1 MNPSDSLANGAA
13 VQVVN
18 AAARWSAA
26 MKRYLLTAAIL
37 VMVLLCGCMV
47 GPKYVRPTAPQTPS
61 FKELGN
67 WKEGDGWK
75 VAQPDDTLLRGK
87 WWELYGDTKLN
98 ELEEQVDSSN
108 QTLKIAEANFRQA
121 RAAIR
126 FSRASEAPTIGTA
139 PSISTV
145 RDSANQPYFPASEAN
160 NGTGDFT
167 LPLDLSYE
175 IDLWGRVRRTVTASR
190 EEAQASAADLETAR
204 LSLHAEVAI
213 DYFEV
218 RSADAQERLLD
229 DTVNAYSEALDLT
242 KNRFEGGA
250 APKSDVAQAQT
261 QLDAARV
268 QATDI
273 AVQRAQ
279 YEHALAILIGKPPAA
294 FDLPPIPL
302 NLQPPTL
309 PSIPVALPAQLLER
323 RPDIAAAERRMAA
336 ANEQIGIARAAYYPT
351 LNLAAVAGL
360 EGSSLLNWFNW
371 PSRFWAVGPGLSETL
386 FDAGRRRATTE
397 SARAGYD
404 SAIANYRQ
412 TVLTSFQQVEDNIVV
427 LRVLQ
432 TESAQ
437 QHDTTGAAE
446 EALRLFQNRYAGGVD
461 TYLQVVTSQT
471 TALANERNDIDIM
484 RRQFEANVLLI
495 KALGGGWDVS
505 KLPQVVDR
513 GQTFRKWME
522 GEKDSGRWGASAP
535 YQCCTRKPNACSSK
549 TRATNSSNRE
559 SKSFRMG
566 DGFDFL

>member
-1 MNPSDSLANGAA
+1 
-13 VQVVN
+13 
-18 AAARWSAA
+18 
-26 MKRYLLTAAIL
+26 MKRYFLTSAIL

-47 GPKYVRPTAPQTPS
+47 GPKYVRSTAPQTPS
-61 FKELGN
+61 FKEFSN
-67 WKEGDGWK
+67 SKEGDGWK
-75 VAQPDDTLLRGK
+75 VAQPDDSLLRGK
-87 WWELYGDTKLN
+87 WWELYGDTQLN
-98 ELEEQVDSSN
+98 ELEEQVDPSN

-126 FSRASEAPTIGTA
+126 FNRSSEAPTVGTS

-145 RDSANQPYFPASEAN
+145 RDSANQPYFPPSEAN

-167 LPLDLSYE
+167 LLLDLSYE

-229 DTVNAYSEALDLT
+229 DTVNAYSQALDLT

-279 YEHALAILIGKPPAA
+279 YEHALAVLIGKPPAA
-294 FDLPPIPL
+294 FDLSPIPL
-302 NLQPPTL
+302 NLQPPRL
-309 PSIPVALPAQLLER
+309 PSIPVALPTQLLER
-323 RPDIAAAERRMAA
+323 RPDIAAGERRMAA
-336 ANEQIGIARAAYYPT
+336 ANEQIGIAQAAYYPI
-351 LNLAAVAGL
+351 LDLAAVAGL
-360 EGSSLLNWFNW
+360 RGSSLLNWFNW
-371 PSRFWAVGPGLSETL
+371 PSRFWAVGPTLSETL

-397 SARAGYD
+397 SAKAGYD
-404 SAIANYRQ
+404 SAVANYRQ

-437 QHDTTGAAE
+437 QNDTTEAAE

-471 TALANERNDIDIM
+471 TALANKRNDIDIM
-484 RRQFEANVLLI
+484 RRQFEATVLLV

-505 KLPQVVDR
+505 TLPKL
-513 GQTFRKWME
+513 
-522 GEKDSGRWGASAP
+522 
-535 YQCCTRKPNACSSK
+535 
-549 TRATNSSNRE
+549 
-559 SKSFRMG
+559 
-566 DGFDFL
+566 

>member
-1 MNPSDSLANGAA
+1 MRSFLRAGAGA
-13 VQVVN
+13 
-18 AAARWSAA
+18 
-26 MKRYLLTAAIL
+26 T
-37 VMVLLCGCMV
+37 VLLLSGCMV
-47 GPKYVRPTAPQTPS
+47 GPKYVKPTAPLAPG
-61 FKELGN
+61 FKETTD
-67 WKEGDGWK
+67 WRDGDGWRIAK
-75 VAQPDDTLLRGK
+75 PEDALLRGK
-87 WWELYGDTKLN
+87 WWELYGDAKLN
-98 ELEEQVDSSN
+98 ELEEQVDTSN
-108 QTLKIAEANFRQA
+108 QTLKIAEANLRQA

-145 RDSANQPYFPASEAN
+145 RDSAHQPYFPASEAN
-160 NGTGDFT
+160 NGTGNFT

-213 DYFEV
+213 DYFEI
-218 RSADAQERLLD
+218 RSADAQERLLEE
-229 DTVNAYSEALDLT
+229 TVSAYSEALDLT

-261 QLDAARV
+261 QLDSAGV

-273 AVQRAQ
+273 MVQRAQ

-302 NLQPPTL
+302 NLHPPTM

-351 LNLAAVAGL
+351 LNLGAVAGL

-397 SARAGYD
+397 SAKAGYD

-412 TVLTSFQQVEDNIVV
+412 TVLTSFQQVEDNVVV

-437 QHDTTGAAE
+437 QHDTTEAAE

-484 RRQFEANVLLI
+484 RRQFEANVLLV
-495 KALGGGWDVS
+495 KALGGGWDTS
-505 KLPQVVDR
+505 ALPKL
-513 GQTFRKWME
+513 
-522 GEKDSGRWGASAP
+522 
-535 YQCCTRKPNACSSK
+535 
-549 TRATNSSNRE
+549 
-559 SKSFRMG
+559 
-566 DGFDFL
+566 